1 MSKLLK
7 QKIADEL
14 RQRYGEMRDC
24 VLMKYEGLD
33 VQGVNALRAHLR
45 GSDIKLN
52 VVNNRLAAMVLKEME
67 FSIEEDLFKGPTAIA
82 WGGEDAISAPKV
94 ITEWIRAKKGRAKI
108 VQIKGGFLDRSA
120 VDAKGARDL
129 ANIPPRPVLLGLL
142 LGTIISPMTRFLGM
156 LTSHQSRFVGLLNA
170 LIEKREKEEPAGETA
185 AERPDESG
193 EEAAA
198 EVAAETAGESKEEEK
213 TEPKEEPS
221 EKIEEEPSGQ
231 S

>member
-7 QKIADEL
+7 RKISDEL
-14 RQRYGEMRDC
+14 RQRYSGMRDC
-24 VLMKYEGLD
+24 VLLKFEGLD
-33 VQGVNALRAHLR
+33 VQNADALRAHLR
-45 GSDIKLN
+45 RSGISIN
-52 VVNNRLAAMVLKEME
+52 VVNNRLTSMVLKEME
-67 FSIEEDLFKGPTAIA
+67 FAVEDDLFKGPTAIA

-94 ITEWIRAKKGRAKI
+94 ITEWIRASKTKAVR
-108 VQIKGGFLDRSA
+108 IKGGFLDRSA
-120 VDAKGARDL
+120 VDAKGVRDL

-198 EVAAETAGESKEEEK
+198 EAAGGSKEEEK